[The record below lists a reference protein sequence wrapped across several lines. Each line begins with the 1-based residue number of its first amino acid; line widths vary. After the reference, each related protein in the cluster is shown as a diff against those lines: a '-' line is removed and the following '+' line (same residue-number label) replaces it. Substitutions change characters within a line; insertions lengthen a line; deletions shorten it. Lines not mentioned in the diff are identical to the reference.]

1 MKYNE
6 LFKRLENQV
15 KVVQNR
21 GVLPNSQRQI
31 YLGFDEPFDYGSSHL
46 YGIIV
51 LFDENTN
58 EIKCL
63 NVKVVNHLSFVKHL
77 ETDRQF
83 MGCPVLHITASDEQ
97 SFNVEDVVVLCSL

>member
-1 MKYNE
+1 MKYNI
-6 LFKRLENQV
+6 LYDRLKNHI
-15 KVVQNR
+15 KIVQDR
-21 GVLPNSQRQI
+21 GILPNSQKKV
-31 YLGFDEPFDYGSSHL
+31 YLGFEDPIEYGNSHL

-51 LFDENTN
+51 SFDKFTN

-63 NVKVVNHLSFVKHL
+63 NIKVVNHLSLVKRL

-97 SFNVEDVVVLCSL
+97 SFIVEDVVVLCSL